1 MATKR
6 SLDGEDG
13 SPNKRTRTQPD
24 KPSADL
30 SQEAQECA
38 VGVTVFVAPKVPG
51 FECVFKHR
59 YTDFL
64 VHEIL
69 PNGHVLH
76 LTDKSEARKPAKQ
89 TKPVPEPSNEHKI
102 EDPSD
107 EQPGS
112 EDKTQ
117 KPPAEEPPEPAPTV
131 TGQDENPTLDM
142 PELSVE
148 DRSTLVDIFGN
159 EVTQKILNLQGA
171 VLRNP
176 ERKPR
181 EHNTV
186 ISDVI
191 SEKTKRTEAHMAVRR
206 IFNSKL
212 QTETLQD
219 QPGVIA
225 VKASPPVAVSGAR
238 GQHGGDRNGAPAPA
252 KGKVGWQELGGEYLH
267 FTLYKENKDTMEVLS
282 FMASQLKIPARNFEF
297 AGTKDRRGVTVQK
310 VALFRMRAERIANL
324 KRMARGWKA
333 GGFEHKKHGLELG
346 ELAGNEFVLT
356 LRDCHFPS
364 GEGLDATERL
374 ELAERLVSEAAES
387 FKAKGFLNYY
397 GLQRFGS
404 FSTGTH
410 TTGMKILQG
419 DLKGA
424 VESILT
430 YSSDL
435 LPENVGEES
444 VNKVPQDDIYRAD
457 VIRKWREGSAN
468 AMEIRDKLPRRFSA
482 ESAIMQYLSKKDK
495 KTGKLM
501 QDEDWQGALMQIQRG
516 LRLMYVHAYQSLV
529 WNMVAG
535 RRWELYGEQVVEGD
549 LVIVGEKDGKAT
561 SGKQEETDQDGE
573 PIVKPAADDSV
584 ATEDSFTRA
593 RPLSKEEAG
602 SGKYDIFDLVLPQ
615 PGFDVLYPGNEV
627 GKYYEEFMG
636 SEAGGGLDPHKMRRS
651 WKDASL
657 SGSYRKMMTRP
668 LNGIVECRVTPYEG
682 ADEQLVET
690 DLEKMR
696 KRGRGNDTDATAAG
710 ASTAVVSN
718 EEEGP
723 IAGGADHN
731 ELPHSDQANG
741 DQPNGSITKSNIAV
755 VMRFQLGSSQYAT
768 MALREMCKGGA
779 RAYKPEF
786 NTVR

>member
-1 MATKR
+1 MAAKR
-6 SLDGEDG
+6 SLDGEDV

-24 KPSADL
+24 KSSADI
-30 SQEAQECA
+30 SQEEQERA
-38 VGVTVFVAPKVPG
+38 VGITVFVAPEVPG

-59 YTDFL
+59 YTDFQ

-76 LTDKSEARKPAKQ
+76 LTDKSEARRPARQ
-89 TKPVPEPSNEHKI
+89 TKTEPEPSNGHKI

-107 EQPGS
+107 EQLGS

-117 KPPAEEPPEPAPTV
+117 NPPAEDPPAPAV
-131 TGQDENPTLDM
+131 PRQDEDPTLDL

-148 DRSTLVDIFGN
+148 DRLTLVDIFGN
-159 EVTQKILNLQGA
+159 EVTQRIAKLHGA
-171 VLRNP
+171 VLQNP

-191 SEKTKRTEAHMAVRR
+191 SEKSKRTEAHMAVRR

-219 QPGVIA
+219 QPGVID
-225 VKASPPVAVSGAR
+225 VKASSPVAVSGAR
-238 GQHGGDRNGAPAPA
+238 GHHGGDHNGAPAPA

-310 VALFRMRAERIANL
+310 VALFRMRAERVANL
-324 KRMARGWKA
+324 NRMARGWRA
-333 GGFEHKKHGLELG
+333 GGFEHKKHGLGLG

-364 GEGLDATERL
+364 EEGGLDAPRRL
-374 ELAERLVSEAAES
+374 ELAEKLVSQAAES

-435 LPENVGEES
+435 LPENVGEDS

-468 AMEIRDKLPRRFSA
+468 AMDIRDKLPRRFSA

-495 KTGKLM
+495 KSGKLM
-501 QDEDWQGALMQIQRG
+501 QEEDWQGALMQIQRG

-529 WNMVAG
+529 WNKVAG
-535 RRWELYGEQVVEGD
+535 KRWELYGEKVVEGD

-561 SGKQEETDQDGE
+561 SGRVEETDQDGE
-573 PIVKPAADDSV
+573 PIVKPAAEDSV

-593 RPLSKEEAG
+593 RPLSKEEAE

-657 SGSYRKMMTRP
+657 SGSYRKMMARP

-696 KRGRGNDTDATAAG
+696 KHGRGNGADATAAG
-710 ASTAVVSN
+710 ASAEGVIN
-718 EEEGP
+718 EEGSNTV
-723 IAGGADHN
+723 GGADHSG
-731 ELPHSDQANG
+731 PGHGDQANG
-741 DQPNGSITKSNIAV
+741 VNSKSNIAV

-768 MALREMCKGGA
+768 MALREMCRGGA